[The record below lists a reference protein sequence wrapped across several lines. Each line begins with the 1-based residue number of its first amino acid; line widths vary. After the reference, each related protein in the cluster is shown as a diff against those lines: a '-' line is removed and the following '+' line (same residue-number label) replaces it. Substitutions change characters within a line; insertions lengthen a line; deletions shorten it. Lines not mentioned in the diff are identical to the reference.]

1 VNAAIEAVNV
11 SVAYDTRPVLLGVS
25 LSIQRGEVVGIIGPN
40 GAGKSTLLRT
50 LVGLIAPNTGEI
62 RLLGGPV
69 RSHRHRVAYLPQREG
84 IDWTFP
90 LLVEDLVMLGRIPHL
105 GWGRRPGNR
114 DTRVVSQCLEALGI
128 SELRTRHIGELSGG
142 QQQRTLLARALAQE
156 AEILLLDEAFM
167 GVDAATEEAILALL
181 ARLRHDG
188 RAVLI
193 VDHDLTRAA
202 NAYDRL
208 LLLNQRPVAFGPPAQ
223 ALTREALRVTY
234 AGRLVA
240 LEEVG
245 TVGEVRS

>member
-1 VNAAIEAVNV
+1 MNVAIEAVNV

-25 LSIQRGEVVGIIGPN
+25 LTIQHGEVVGIVGPN
-40 GAGKSTLLRT
+40 GAGKSTFLRT
-50 LVGLIAPNTGEI
+50 LVGLIAPTTGEI

-69 RSHRHRVAYLPQREG
+69 RAHRHRVAYLPQREG
-84 IDWTFP
+84 IDWTLP
-90 LLVEDLVMLGRIPHL
+90 LLVEDLVMFGRVPHL
-105 GWGRRPGNR
+105 EWGRRPGDR
-114 DTRVVSQCLEALGI
+114 DKRVVNQCLEALGI

-167 GVDAATEEAILALL
+167 GVDAATEEVILALL

-188 RAVLI
+188 RVVLI

-202 NAYDRL
+202 KAYDRL

-223 ALTREALRVTY
+223 VLTREALRVTY

-245 TVGEVRS
+245 AVGEVRS